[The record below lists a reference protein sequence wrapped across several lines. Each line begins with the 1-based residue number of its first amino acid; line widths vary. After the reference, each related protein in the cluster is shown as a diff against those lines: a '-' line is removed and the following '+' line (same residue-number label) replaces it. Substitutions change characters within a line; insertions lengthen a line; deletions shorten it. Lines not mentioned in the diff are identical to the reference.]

1 MGSDH
6 DRDEDEEAELAAAE
20 EEVSGHPLLASSP
33 VSLQIVWLAWRH
45 PHSCTAAHCTAM
57 LGCLLT
63 SNFFPGLP
71 TTHAPAPFQPFASHL
86 LAVCIAL
93 QQAMED
99 EEDGMGLHGE
109 DEEGDE
115 EVRCCSMVCLPLSD
129 CSHAPSLTAVS
140 FVS

>member
-20 EEVSGHPLLASSP
+20 DEVSGHPLPARQMQPALEPDSQLANQLASPAATSYVHSSP
-33 VSLQIVWLAWRH
+33 LHSYAWV
-45 PHSCTAAHCTAM
+45 PADIY
-57 LGCLLT
+57 
-63 SNFFPGLP
+63 FFPGLP
-71 TTHAPAPFQPFASHL
+71 TTHAPAPFRPFVSHL
-86 LAVCIAL
+86 TAVCIAL

-115 EVRCCSMVCLPLSD
+115 EVRCC
-129 CSHAPSLTAVS
+129 CS
-140 FVS
+140 